1 MILTK
6 KEVLREIRAG
16 RIKVTPFST
25 KNIGPSSLD
34 LTLNNEFRYFH
45 PSQKIYVSENTDYK
59 KLTQKRKVRELVLEP
74 GAFVLGITKENIQLP
89 DDIAGIL
96 SGRSRFAR
104 LGILVHATAAFIHPG
119 VNNHQVLEI
128 TNVSQNTLVL
138 KPGTKIAQLVFV
150 RTEGKAR
157 YRGKF
162 KRQ

>member
-1 MILTK
+1 MILTR
-6 KEVLREIRAG
+6 KEVLREIHAG
-16 RIKVTPFST
+16 RIKVTPFFA
-25 KNIGPSSLD
+25 KNIGPTSLD
-34 LTLNNEFRYFH
+34 LTLSNEFRSFH
-45 PSQKIYVSENTDYK
+45 PFQKISVSENTDYK

-104 LGILVHATAAFIHPG
+104 LGILVHATAAFVHPG

-150 RTEGKAR
+150 RTEGKAM
-157 YRGKF
+157 YQGKF
-162 KRQ
+162 QRQ